1 MKAEEVS
8 LQELAQRYGD
18 HISNE
23 KGEVLAR
30 VWESAQFKEAFDYN
44 GGYEKRGWLK
54 RRLSNVQYNYDAAK

>member
-1 MKAEEVS
+1 M
-8 LQELAQRYGD
+8 
-18 HISNE
+18 
-23 KGEVLAR
+23 LAR